1 MKMALVRLT
10 ILISKVHVMVYV
22 MIMVLIPMKYG
33 RMGIGFIQYLI
44 LILVMV
50 ERLHK
55 GYHKIAL
62 HGGQLPNL
70 KVEILEK
77 DADLCGHISI

>member
-1 MKMALVRLT
+1 
-10 ILISKVHVMVYV
+10 
-22 MIMVLIPMKYG
+22 
-33 RMGIGFIQYLI
+33 MGIGFIQYLI
-44 LILVMV
+44 LILVIV

-55 GYHKIAL
+55 GYHQIAL

-70 KVEILEK
+70 KVEILEM